1 MEQWGEKDG
10 INGGYDGNHGEHY
23 GKNGEILHEHIHVV
37 DFLRFFFGINPV
49 VYVKKNVGK
58 NIINHG
64 ILGYPISRYIQL
76 FGLCNKHNYGKSHFL
91 MGKLTI
97 NGDFQ

>member
-37 DFLRFFFGINPV
+37 DFLRVFFCINPV
-49 VYVKKNVGK
+49 VYVKKKRGK
-58 NIINHG
+58 KYHQ
-64 ILGYPISRYIQL
+64 PWD
-76 FGLCNKHNYGKSHFL
+76 FGVP
-91 MGKLTI
+91 
-97 NGDFQ
+97 DFQIYPAFWTMQQT

>member
-37 DFLRFFFGINPV
+37 DFLSFFFFVSTP
-49 VYVKKNVGK
+49 
-58 NIINHG
+58 
-64 ILGYPISRYIQL
+64 
-76 FGLCNKHNYGKSHFL
+76 LC
-91 MGKLTI
+91 M
-97 NGDFQ
+97 